1 MHTSPKDIEVPAAEP
16 PPSGQ
21 AKSGQGLALFAAAL
35 LLLILVGTLA
45 QRFGAGPGRAA
56 GATPWGIAITEVLAI
71 LLPAL
76 LFLAFRPAPAQARW
90 FTFLPWLRPASS
102 PSGAHALAL
111 ASFFGKL
118 VSGALLGL
126 GLFYVLSVWIEPLL
140 ERYIP
145 VPPEERLLLLRL
157 LRPPT
162 GLRPLWQDLLCFA
175 AVPALCEEILF
186 RGAILSSL
194 GAPLL
199 PDPTLRAK
207 PAQTLKVALRPIFL
221 CALLFGIFHLS
232 RYKLV
237 PTMLL
242 GLGFGAAAVLSG
254 SLWPAIAMHFTN
266 NALVVLLV
274 RAGLDEA
281 PQLASALP
289 WLAGALGLSLIGYL
303 LLRLSSRFG

>member
-1 MHTSPKDIEVPAAEP
+1 LHTSPKDIEAPAAEP
-16 PPSGQ
+16 GPSGQ
-21 AKSGQGLALFAAAL
+21 GQSGQGLALFAAAL
-35 LLLILVGTLA
+35 LLLVLVGTLA

-56 GATPWGIAITEVLAI
+56 GANPWSIAITEILAI

-76 LFLAFRPAPAQARW
+76 LFLAFRPARARW
-90 FTFLPWLRPASS
+90 LTFLPGLGPASS
-102 PSGAHALAL
+102 PPGPHALAL
-111 ASFFGKL
+111 AGFFGKL

-199 PDPTLRAK
+199 PDPALRAK
-207 PAQTLKVALRPIFL
+207 PAPTLKAALRPIFL

-242 GLGFGAAAVLSG
+242 GIGFGAAAVLSG

-274 RAGLDEA
+274 RAGFDEA